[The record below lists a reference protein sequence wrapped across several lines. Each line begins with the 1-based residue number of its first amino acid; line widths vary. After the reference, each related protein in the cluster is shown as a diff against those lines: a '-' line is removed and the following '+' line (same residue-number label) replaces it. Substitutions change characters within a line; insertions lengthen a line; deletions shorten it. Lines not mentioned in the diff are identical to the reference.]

1 MKFNK
6 YKGFTVAELMI
17 MLAVL
22 TVLLAAFAPVFT
34 VRYKNALSD
43 TVWNYV
49 PNDDNYDAY
58 ADNVNKALPAQLFIG
73 LQPGGKSEA
82 ESMVSNGS
90 NVLYSKLIIAA
101 SNKLNIPKN
110 ERQKQIRF
118 QYGDD
123 ALNRE
128 VGSLFAGN
136 GSIMLGG
143 AYKDITDNSSY
154 NTAFGYNALTYI
166 TSGKRNSAFGYNA
179 GYYLETGNDNT
190 MVGYNAGMHTKS
202 AEKNTYIGTE
212 AYSTDGNYNTI
223 IGNYAQ
229 PYSITSYNTIV
240 GEYAGTGAGGAYNT
254 AIGYNAMS
262 KRTVTG
268 YNTAVGAYAMS
279 NTSWAY
285 NTEGMGGYNTAIGY
299 GACAG
304 LHGAASYKTCIGNLS
319 GVDVNNY
326 SKNSFLL
333 QDSYERVY
341 IGPMPFRMT
350 SPAKTKFGGAAVL
363 EIHNLNSKGTHENK
377 GQNANMGDSTVL
389 INGNL
394 IVRGQPFLQGKTPG
408 TIAGNGGLGSYR
420 NKPALYGFKAE
431 RPKDA
436 THLHVLMGWDAR
448 QKHVRVN
455 GRHGKRHAKYGA
467 GESCTCA
474 RYCGN
479 ASDGYMS
486 YDWSS
491 GPTRGKNDNRT
502 LNLDWNFPYKDLSLN
517 KTCTPTRTSHDDDG
531 IDLNHAHGGDGTCC
545 PVLTSDIR
553 LKDLGDNFTAGLEEI
568 KKINIF
574 NYTYKNDSEQ
584 LPHVGVVAQDLKRVF
599 PTAVTKDE
607 NGYYKIRWDEMLYAV
622 INSVKTLN
630 AKIEE
635 ISDKIANDR
644 KRIAALKK
652 DNTMLTAKVKAL
664 ADELSEL
671 EQK

>member
-1 MKFNK
+1 MNFNK

-34 VRYKNALSD
+34 VRYKNAVSD

-190 MVGYNAGMHTKS
+190 MVGYEAGKHTKS
-202 AEKNTYIGTE
+202 AEKNTLIGTR
-212 AYSTDGNYNTI
+212 AGYSVDNYNVS
-223 IGNYAQ
+223 IGNY
-229 PYSITSYNTIV
+229 SGDDGSYNTVV
-240 GEYAGTGAGGAYNT
+240 GEYAGSTILGNYNT

-262 KRTVTG
+262 KRSTAG

-279 NTSWAY
+279 NTPWAY
-285 NTEGMGGYNTAIGY
+285 NTEALGGYNTAIGY

-304 LHGAASYKTCIGNLS
+304 LHGAASYKTCIGHLS

-333 QDSYERVY
+333 QDGYERVY

-363 EIHNLNSKGTHENK
+363 EIHNLNSSSGENH
-377 GQNANMGDSTVL
+377 GQIANMGDSTVL

-408 TIAGNGGLGSYR
+408 TIAGNGGLSHYR

-455 GRHGKRHAKYGA
+455 GHRGCRHAKYGA

-474 RYCGN
+474 RPCGSD
-479 ASDGYMS
+479 SDGYTS

-491 GPTRGKNDNRT
+491 APTSTSQQKT
-502 LNLDWNFPYKDLSLN
+502 LNLDWNYPYKDLSLN
-517 KTCTPTRTSHDDDG
+517 KTCTPPEHRHDKDG

-553 LKDLGDNFTAGLEEI
+553 LKNLGDNFTAGLEEI

-584 LPHVGVVAQDLKRVF
+584 LAHVGVVAQDLKRVF

-630 AKIEE
+630 AKIEA